1 MLRSENRG
9 EPPTFRG
16 SAKIGGFLAANFSPT
31 FYPHFFGETQK
42 LGVDH
47 ILAIYGRLI
56 TFERPKKGSK
66 DRLILFNMQNAQF
79 LIDLLTATGRLSVKD
94 KKYKENS
101 NQKF

>member
-1 MLRSENRG
+1 M
-9 EPPTFRG
+9 
-16 SAKIGGFLAANFSPT
+16 
-31 FYPHFFGETQK
+31 ETQK

-56 TFERPKKGSK
+56 AFEGPKEGST